1 LAERPAFQ
9 AVANHTRGG
18 ITFQRQALQM
28 LFAVWLL
35 WASLSQAGMK
45 LKSHAP
51 LAGEEKRSR
60 YKESGLV

>member
-28 LFAVWLL
+28 LFAVLVVVGIL
-35 WASLSQAGMK
+35 VQAGMK

-51 LAGEEKRSR
+51 AG
-60 YKESGLV
+60 G